1 VKIDNR
7 DSAETVEKRPTILL
21 VDDSPFN
28 LGVVVGNL
36 EAQGYDVLV
45 AVDGEEALKRVAVTN
60 PDLILLDVM
69 MPGIDGFEVCR
80 RLHAN
85 PQTADIPVIFMT
97 SLGGIQDKV
106 KGFEAGAVDYI
117 TKPLQIDE
125 VRVRIGTHLKLR
137 ALQQSLGEKNR
148 KLEAEII
155 ERKRLETQL
164 LHDIAERQQYEQKLA
179 ARELEFRTLAE
190 NAPDN
195 IIRYDS
201 ECRVVYL
208 NQNALRTLGLPAAEL
223 LGKMPSEFHPD
234 GGCADY
240 EACLKRV
247 LASGELVDHYRVLPD
262 HGRGPRR
269 HHIRMAPERDGQGNV
284 IGVLILGRDITEHM
298 QSEERLALLNHA
310 LGQADPAFLLEDGKI
325 IYANASTCRALEY
338 GEDEII
344 GMHVSDIDPQ
354 ACPVMGAK
362 TKLALEERGAYM
374 FESFHKTKSGR
385 VFPVEVCVSAV
396 HSGGK
401 MRMLS
406 LARDI
411 SERKRMEAALA
422 ASEREARTLVDNT
435 PDTIARY
442 DHDCRHTFV
451 NSAFAA
457 QVEGGGTA
465 LLGKTPPECP
475 GGLNSDIYE
484 ARIKEVFASGESSE
498 LELHWQN
505 IEGRE
510 ICSHVRLTAERDESG
525 TVVSVLGIGRDITE
539 LNAHRKRIHQM
550 AFYDALTSL
559 PNRSLFNDR
568 LNQMLADAAW
578 RGHLAGVM
586 LLDLDRF
593 KSVNDMLGHQ
603 AGDALLCEAALRLAY
618 CLRGYDTVSR
628 LGGDEF
634 AILLPEVRNG
644 DDLGRVASKIL
655 ASFNEPF
662 VLAGNEVFISCS
674 IGIAMYPA
682 DGEQAEDLL
691 RQADAAMY
699 LAKRSGRNTFRFF
712 SADLMESASERLM
725 LESDLRRGFV
735 RGELELYYQPK
746 ISFFDGLLVGS
757 EALLRWKHPQH
768 GMVSP
773 DKFIPIAE
781 DCGLIV
787 DMGEWV
793 LRSGFR
799 TACEW
804 NGNGKPLHKVA
815 INLSA
820 RQFQSGNLVKT
831 VRKALDDTH
840 CQPEWIEL
848 EITESLL
855 LDEDGAVPEALAA
868 FREMGI
874 TLAID
879 DFGTGYSSLSYL
891 SRFPIDTLKIDRSF
905 TSRVTEGGHHAEL
918 VRAILSIA
926 RSLNQEVVAEGVET
940 EAQASF
946 LRSHGCHIAQGYL
959 YSKPLPKEMFEL
971 LPVAFGRSE
980 ALE

>member
-1 VKIDNR
+1 MKVENR
-7 DSAETVEKRPTILL
+7 DSAETEEQRPTILL

-36 EAQGYDVLV
+36 EERGYDVLV
-45 AVDGEEALKRVAVTN
+45 ALDGDEALQRIAVAS

-69 MPGIDGFEVCR
+69 MPGLDGFEVCR
-80 RLHAN
+80 RLQAN
-85 PQTADIPVIFMT
+85 PQTAEIPVIFMT
-97 SLGGIQDKV
+97 SLGGISDKV

-117 TKPLQIDE
+117 TKPLQYDE

-137 ALQQSLGEKNR
+137 ALQKTLGEKNR

-155 ERKRLETQL
+155 ERSRLEAQL
-164 LHDIAERQQYEQKLA
+164 LHDIAERKQYEQKLA

-201 ECRVVYL
+201 QCRVVYL
-208 NQNALRTLGLPAAEL
+208 NQNALRTLGLPAQEL

-234 GGCADY
+234 GSCSDY
-240 EACLKRV
+240 EASLKQV
-247 LASGELVDHYRVLPD
+247 LASGELLDHYRILPD
-262 HGRGPRR
+262 IGKGERR
-269 HHIRMAPERDGQGNV
+269 QHIRMTPERDGQGNV
-284 IGVLILGRDITEHM
+284 SGVLIFGRDITERI
-298 QSEERLALLNHA
+298 QSEERLVLLNHA
-310 LGQADPAFLLEDGKI
+310 LGQADPAFLLEDRKI
-325 IYANASTCRALEY
+325 IYANASTCRVLEY

-344 GMHVSDIDPQ
+344 GMHVSDIDLHASPE
-354 ACPVMGAK
+354 MGAK
-362 TKLALEERGAYM
+362 IKLALEERGAYM

-385 VFPVEVCVSAV
+385 IFPVEVTVSSV
-396 HSGGK
+396 NFGGK
-401 MRMLS
+401 PRMLS

-411 SERKRMEAALA
+411 SERKCMEAALA
-422 ASEREARTLVDNT
+422 ASEREARTLIENT

-442 DHDCRHTFV
+442 DRDCRRTFV
-451 NSAFAA
+451 NPAFAA
-457 QVEGGGTA
+457 QVEGGGAA
-465 LLGKTPPECP
+465 LLDKTPMEFP
-475 GGLNSDIYE
+475 GGLNSDMYE
-484 ARIKEVFASGESSE
+484 AKIKAVFASGENDE
-498 LELHWQN
+498 LELHWHDR
-505 IEGRE
+505 EGRE
-510 ICSHVRLTAERDESG
+510 ICSHVRLTAEREAAG
-525 TVVSVLGIGRDITE
+525 KVVSVLGIGRDITE
-539 LNAHRKRIHQM
+539 LNMHRKRIHHM

-578 RGHLAGVM
+578 RGQLAGVM

-603 AGDALLCEAALRLAY
+603 AGDVLLCDAAGRLSC
-618 CLRGYDTVSR
+618 CLRGYDTVAR

-634 AILLPEVRNG
+634 AILLPEVRCG

-655 ASFNEPF
+655 ASFNDPF
-662 VLAGNEVFISCS
+662 MLEGNEVFISCS

-682 DGEQAEDLL
+682 DGEKAEDLL
-691 RQADAAMY
+691 RQADSAMY

-725 LESDLRRGFV
+725 LESDLRRGFA

-746 ISFFDGLLVGS
+746 VSLTDGAMVGS
-757 EALLRWKHPQH
+757 EALLRWNHPRH

-773 DKFIPIAE
+773 EKFISIAE

-787 DMGEWV
+787 DIGEWV
-793 LRSGFR
+793 LHNGCHA
-799 TACEW
+799 ACEW
-804 NGNGKPLHKVA
+804 NGPGKPMHKVA

-820 RQFQSGNLVKT
+820 RQFQSGNLVKI
-831 VRKALDDTH
+831 VRKALDVTG
-840 CQPEWIEL
+840 CKPEWIEL

-855 LDEDGAVPEALAA
+855 LDEDGAVLEALVAL
-868 FREMGI
+868 RELNI
-874 TLAID
+874 TIAID

-918 VRAILSIA
+918 VKAILSIA

-940 EAQASF
+940 EEQAGF
-946 LRSHGCHIAQGYL
+946 LRLHGCHIVQGYL
-959 YSKPLPKEMFEL
+959 YSKPVPKESFVLFPVL
-971 LPVAFGRSE
+971 LG
-980 ALE
+980 